1 MNWFFYGVEDKF
13 VHVGVYA
20 SRPVSLGGGE
30 TMYEAMRGLSLDR
43 SLSAGPADGLV
54 VEFEDLEI
62 F

>member
-1 MNWFFYGVEDKF
+1 M
-13 VHVGVYA
+13 HVGVYA

-43 SLSAGPADGLV
+43 SLPAGPADGLV